1 LGLNIEDEKEIV
13 DNNIIEEGEMI
24 ITEENQVENGVE
36 EEFNISNYREED
48 KVEEYGDFGIDDKE
62 EEIGNN
68 ESLEIMDMGQEKESH
83 EPPKRYNLRPN
94 RTPNYSHR
102 FALLSVHAGVRK
114 WGEKAREAIRDELK
128 MLKKENVFEEISN
141 PSTEQMKKALMI
153 HCFMVEKRDGRI
165 KARAVADG
173 RSQIR
178 YTEEE
183 TYSPMVKLESIMLN
197 AFIDAHEGRYVATV
211 DIKVAFLKAKVPNN
225 MELIVKMTGEL
236 AQIMC

>member
-1 LGLNIEDEKEIV
+1 LGLNIEEILN
-13 DNNIIEEGEMI
+13 NNIIEEGEMI

-36 EEFNISNYREED
+36 EEFNISNYREGD

-62 EEIGNN
+62 EEIGND
-68 ESLEIMDMGQEKESH
+68 ESQEIMDMSQEKEND

-94 RTPNYSHR
+94 QTPNYSHR

-211 DIKVAFLKAKVPNN
+211 DIKGAFLKAKVPNN